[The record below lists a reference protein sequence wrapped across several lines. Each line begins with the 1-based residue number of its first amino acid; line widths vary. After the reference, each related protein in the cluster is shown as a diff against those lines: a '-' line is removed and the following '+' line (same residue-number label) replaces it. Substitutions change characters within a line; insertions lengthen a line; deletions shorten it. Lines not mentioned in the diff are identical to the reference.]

1 MASSSKAQE
10 KRLAELKKEVTKRGF
25 DGHPSVLKT
34 IRVLAQADIKVI

>member
-10 KRLAELKKEVTKRGF
+10 KRLAELKKEVTQLGF

-34 IRVLAQADIKVI
+34 IRVLTQADI